1 MSRIGRKPIT
11 VPSGVDVV
19 VDGGVV
25 KVKGPKGSLSRKI
38 AHGVS
43 FEREGD
49 VIRVVRANNSGPVR
63 AAHGLMRALVANMV
77 LGVTKGFSKE
87 LEIIGV
93 GYKAETKGRTLVMNL
108 GYSHPIN
115 YPFPEG
121 IEIVVNPKDRTKVS
135 VQGVDK
141 EVVGQ
146 VAAEL
151 RGYRPPD
158 SYKGKGVRYVGETV
172 RLKAGKSGQ

>member
-25 KVKGPKGSLSRKI
+25 KVKGPKGSLSRKV

-49 VIRVVRANNSGPVR
+49 VLRVVRANNSGPVR

-77 LGVTKGFSKE
+77 QGVTQGFSKE

-121 IEIVVNPKDRTKVS
+121 IEIVVNPKDTKVA
-135 VQGVDK
+135 VQGIDK

-146 VAAEL
+146 VAAD